1 MFDKSLMALTLKD
14 ITVFKLEAKICK
26 SYWTRQ
32 IMSSNVFL
40 IPENL

>member
-14 ITVFKLEAKICK
+14 ITVFELEAKTCK

-32 IMSSNVFL
+32 IMSGNVFL